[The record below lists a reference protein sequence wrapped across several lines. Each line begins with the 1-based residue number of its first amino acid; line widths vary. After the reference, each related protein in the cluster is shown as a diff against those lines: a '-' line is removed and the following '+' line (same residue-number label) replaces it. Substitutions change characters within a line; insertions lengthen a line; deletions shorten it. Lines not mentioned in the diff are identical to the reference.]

1 MKNDYLHTINL
12 KETNELLVSL
22 RTFAEKNNV
31 PIITEAGI
39 KFLNQVIKLRDAKKV
54 LEIGTAIGYSAIN
67 MALNNEVTITTIER
81 DKNMYEHALKNID
94 QAGLNNK
101 INLLFED
108 ALELDES
115 KLGNFDVIFI
125 DAAKAQ
131 SKNFFNKYKVL
142 LNDGGVIVTDNLL
155 FHGLV
160 NTEVKSRDLRQLLR
174 KIDDFNKF
182 VVSAEGFDNY
192 IYEIGDGMSLSIK
205 RKWNHEDCSDTFQCI

>member
-205 RKWNHEDCSDTFQCI
+205 RK